1 MSFLQGELLDFKGA
15 LIFDKPIF
23 KPKRLQPRDIAME
36 VRFLASGAMLTAL
49 DQDDFEG
56 KTARE
61 VKQTLAA
68 HAGVSRFR
76 QRLYVEDGFREI
88 QDDEVFGSAPVQVQ
102 LVMLEFL
109 PPDAEEDKQMISA
122 CIRNDSASLEQ
133 FLQGPWNP
141 NLGGGYGSKLFTL
154 AKW

>member
-1 MSFLQGELLDFKGA
+1 MKNTWILGVFHIEARKLVA
-15 LIFDKPIF
+15 TWTC
-23 KPKRLQPRDIAME
+23 AME
-36 VRFLASGAMLTAL
+36 VRFLASGEILTTL
-49 DQDDFEG
+49 DQDVFDG

-61 VKQTLAA
+61 VKQTLAV

>member
-1 MSFLQGELLDFKGA
+1 MSFLQGELLDFRGA

-68 HAGVSRFR
+68 HAGVSRFQ

-133 FLQGPWNP
+133 CLQGPRNQ
-141 NLGGGYGSKLFTL
+141 NLGGGYGSKLL
-154 AKW
+154 HSQKS

>member
-1 MSFLQGELLDFKGA
+1 MPFLQGELLDFKGA

-76 QRLYVEDGFREI
+76 QRLFAEDGFRAI
-88 QDDEVFGSAPVQVQ
+88 QDDEVFGSAPLKVH
-102 LVMLEFL
+102 LLMLEFL
-109 PPDAEEDKQMISA
+109 PSDAAEDERMISA
-122 CIRNDSASLEQ
+122 CRKNISAQVEE
-133 FLQGPWNP
+133 FLQGP
-141 NLGGGYGSKLFTL
+141 
-154 AKW
+154 

>member
-1 MSFLQGELLDFKGA
+1 MPFLQGELLDFRGA

-61 VKQTLAA
+61 VKQTLAV

-109 PPDAEEDKQMISA
+109 LPDAEEDKQMISA

-133 FLQGPWNP
+133 CLQGPRNP
-141 NLGGGYGSKLFTL
+141 NLGGGYGSKLL
-154 AKW
+154 HSQKS